1 MVKIMNECFLGVDIG
16 TGSSKAVIVDIE
28 GNVLGQ
34 ASVPHKMSMPQPGW
48 YEQDAEQIWWG
59 DFLFLCRKL
68 LADLQYP
75 RESIKGVAVSTI
87 GPCVLPLD
95 NAGSPLRPGIL
106 YGIDTRAETEIR
118 EIEAQL
124 GREAIFAKTGQD
136 LSSQSC
142 CPKIRWIQ
150 KNEPEVWEKTSKILT
165 ATGYLVYKLT
175 GRYTLDIYSA
185 IGYAPIFD
193 LARKTWDPSLADFIM
208 EMEKLP
214 ELLWSSQIAGE
225 LTRRAAEMTGLPAGL
240 PVVTGTI
247 DAASEAIAAGVEKTG
262 DMMMMYGSSNFFIL
276 KTESLWPVRSFW
288 ASNFLESGTYV
299 LTGGMS
305 TVGSMFKW
313 FGESFPGRS
322 VADWE
327 GLASKSS
334 PGAGGITCL
343 PYFAGERTPLQD
355 PNAKGVFFG
364 MSLASTPG
372 DIYRSLQEAVGFG
385 IRHNIE
391 EMEKAGALAERILA
405 IGGASESRQLMQ
417 IISDITGCRQH
428 LPHQKLGACY
438 GDAFLAAVGSNYFS
452 SINDINQWVRMEEEI
467 VPSEASKA
475 IYDDGYEKFREL
487 YTSTRHLLSRPQNE
501 PGTD

>member
-1 MVKIMNECFLGVDIG
+1 MNECFLGVDIG

-214 ELLWSSQIAGE
+214 EL
-225 LTRRAAEMTGLPAGL
+225 
-240 PVVTGTI
+240 
-247 DAASEAIAAGVEKTG
+247 
-262 DMMMMYGSSNFFIL
+262 
-276 KTESLWPVRSFW
+276 
-288 ASNFLESGTYV
+288 
-299 LTGGMS
+299 
-305 TVGSMFKW
+305 
-313 FGESFPGRS
+313 
-322 VADWE
+322 
-327 GLASKSS
+327 
-334 PGAGGITCL
+334 
-343 PYFAGERTPLQD
+343 
-355 PNAKGVFFG
+355 
-364 MSLASTPG
+364 
-372 DIYRSLQEAVGFG
+372 
-385 IRHNIE
+385 
-391 EMEKAGALAERILA
+391 
-405 IGGASESRQLMQ
+405 
-417 IISDITGCRQH
+417 
-428 LPHQKLGACY
+428 
-438 GDAFLAAVGSNYFS
+438 
-452 SINDINQWVRMEEEI
+452 
-467 VPSEASKA
+467 
-475 IYDDGYEKFREL
+475 
-487 YTSTRHLLSRPQNE
+487 
-501 PGTD
+501 